1 MTREQREMEIKGC
14 QLGFVAG
21 VPVHEQSANNM
32 VHDTFQREFGQ
43 IREGNVTPN
52 TTTTYTLLKCLFRGS
67 QQYKNMKLVF
77 KQFS

>member
-1 MTREQREMEIKGC
+1 MTREQPEGEIKGC

-32 VHDTFQREFGQ
+32 VHSTFQRSLGKF
-43 IREGNVTPN
+43 REGNVTPN
-52 TTTTYTLLKCLFRGS
+52 TTTTYALLKFLFSGN

-77 KQFS
+77 KHFS